1 MHEEAA
7 ARAGMPLIKRF
18 SGGGTVVVDADT
30 LFATVIMNAAALPD
44 VECYPRPVMRW
55 SERFYTPVF
64 APYGDFS
71 LREHGALKK
80 PHTLG
85 CLNARSF
92 L

>member
-30 LFATVIMNAAALPD
+30 LFATLIMNAAALPD

-64 APYGDFS
+64 APYGNFS
-71 LREHGALKK
+71 LREHGAPKDLQVFRVSK
-80 PHTLG
+80 
-85 CLNARSF
+85 A
-92 L
+92 